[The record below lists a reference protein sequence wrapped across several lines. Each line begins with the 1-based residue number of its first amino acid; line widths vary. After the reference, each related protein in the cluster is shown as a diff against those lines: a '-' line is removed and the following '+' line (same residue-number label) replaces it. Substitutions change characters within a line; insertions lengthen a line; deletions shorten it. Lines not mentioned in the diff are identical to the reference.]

1 VSNFSQSFPPQD
13 SPTRRYKKPKNEG
26 KIASVLLG
34 AGDDPMAKDMEYSM
48 LASNPASLMAQN
60 FTKPQKAKSRFP
72 PVIDPFSRTLAAPVS
87 SQRHYLSVCHRI
99 GTNYT
104 PTAKGFYIDT
114 DVRVVKYKDISD
126 TGTKLDIISEHDAEP
141 ADELE
146 EYDAV
151 MQPANAD
158 PRRIQARRE
167 SFSRYRQYVE

>member
-1 VSNFSQSFPPQD
+1 
-13 SPTRRYKKPKNEG
+13 
-26 KIASVLLG
+26 
-34 AGDDPMAKDMEYSM
+34 M
-48 LASNPASLMAQN
+48 
-60 FTKPQKAKSRFP
+60 
-72 PVIDPFSRTLAAPVS
+72 
-87 SQRHYLSVCHRI
+87 CHRI